1 MIDQIK
7 IGRFLRDLRKE
18 KELTQE
24 QLRRDL
30 SRGFSTKEYS
40 LQHIQKSGSD
50 SILAGTPLVFLPY
63 K

>member
-40 LQHIQKSGSD
+40 LQNIQKSGSD
-50 SILAGTPLVFLPY
+50 SIFSWHSPCFLPV
-63 K
+63 